1 MKSQNVGIFI
11 FMILKHLVLHLMEFA
26 KKENVVIIKVLIVMI
41 LFLMTFQKNVLLK
54 MIIVKKYLKN
64 AMKCLMMIAI
74 HIVLNL
80 KKWNLKLNV
89 LQKRIKVDVY

>member
-1 MKSQNVGIFI
+1 MKSQNVGILI
-11 FMILKHLVLHLMEFA
+11 LMILKRLVFHLMEFA

-54 MIIVKKYLKN
+54 MIIVKNYLKN